1 MATKKKIIAVPA
13 ANVRKLADA
22 HHITQAAVYNM
33 LSFNSN
39 SQLAQLVRKQAVDM
53 YGGVNTT
60 KVYF

>member
-1 MATKKKIIAVPA
+1 MAIKKKIIAVPA
-13 ANVRKLADA
+13 SNVQKLADA

-39 SQLAQLVRKQAVDM
+39 SQLAQIVRKQALEL
-53 YGGVNTT
+53 YGGVSTT